1 MKKSYLIAFT
11 LTLAIAGW
19 MLAGQFKTSSDDGV
33 VSNTPP
39 AGDTPALM
47 AVEIRTHLA
56 RDVMR
61 HILAQGQVEPNR
73 EVTVRAETDGQIA
86 KVVAIEGKP
95 VFAKDILVELEM
107 NDKQVRLKKAEALLQ
122 ERRRGHERAKQ
133 LGDKGY
139 QAQQMIDETF
149 SSLRAAEAELAEI
162 QLDISN
168 TRVYAPFEGIL
179 EMRHVEIGDYVAVK
193 GEIATIVD
201 NDPLVVTVQ
210 IPQQDI
216 SKIMLGSS
224 AEISFATGQQGR
236 GEINLI
242 ASRADQAT
250 RTFRVEIEVPNPNNQ
265 IPSGIS
271 AEARVPTGTITAHF
285 ISPALLSLNEA
296 GEVGV
301 KTVNSD
307 DVVEFYPVS
316 IIQAE
321 TGGVWVTG
329 LPDITR
335 IITVGQGFVREGEIV
350 KAIPGGDE
358 STMSV
363 VFQQDV
369 TLSEAGANLTER
381 LP

>member
-139 QAQQMIDETF
+139 QAQQMIDEAF

-369 TLSEAGANLTER
+369 TLSEAGADLTER

>member
-1 MKKSYLIAFT
+1 
-11 LTLAIAGW
+11 
-19 MLAGQFKTSSDDGV
+19 
-33 VSNTPP
+33 
-39 AGDTPALM
+39 M